1 VQPAVSNI
9 EEFAI
14 KAMLFLSVFV
24 TIMFRWA
31 AGTFNLAADLGEDRT
46 PDLLTTL
53 NLFKTLF

>member
-1 VQPAVSNI
+1 
-9 EEFAI
+9 
-14 KAMLFLSVFV
+14 MLFLSVFV